1 MFARKWILLTS
12 IFLVIGIFLLSYFIK
27 GISSDPKMLI
37 RLEPKNLSMVNLGE
51 IVYQNNCSSC
61 HGSNLEGQ
69 KNWKE
74 RDANGYMPAPPHD
87 QTGHTWHHNDQYL
100 FNITKYGI
108 EKSLQLNYP
117 NNMPIYEDVLT
128 DIEIL
133 ASLSYIKSK
142 WPEKIQ
148 KIHDEMNLN

>member
-1 MFARKWILLTS
+1 MLARKWILLNS
-12 IFLVIGIFLLSYFIK
+12 IFLLIGIFLLSYFIK
-27 GISSDPKMLI
+27 GISTDPKMLI
-37 RLEPKNLSMVNLGE
+37 RLEPKNVSMVNLGE
-51 IVYQNNCSSC
+51 IIYQNNCSSC
-61 HGSNLEGQ
+61 HGLNLEGQ

-74 RDANGYMPAPPHD
+74 RDVDGYMPAPPHD

-100 FNITKYGI
+100 FDITKYGI

-117 NNMPIYEDVLT
+117 NKMPVYEDVLT

-148 KIHDEMNLN
+148 KIHDEMNSN

>member
-1 MFARKWILLTS
+1 MFARKWILLTF
-12 IFLVIGIFLLSYFIK
+12 IFLLFGIFLLSYFIK
-27 GISSDPKMLI
+27 GISTDSKILI

-61 HGSNLEGQ
+61 HGLNLEGQ

-74 RDANGYMPAPPHD
+74 RDVDGYMPAPPHD

-148 KIHDEMNLN
+148 KIHDEINLN

>member
-1 MFARKWILLTS
+1 M
-12 IFLVIGIFLLSYFIK
+12 
-27 GISSDPKMLI
+27 
-37 RLEPKNLSMVNLGE
+37 
-51 IVYQNNCSSC
+51 
-61 HGSNLEGQ
+61 EGQ

-74 RDANGYMPAPPHD
+74 RDADGYMPAPPHD

-100 FNITKYGI
+100 FDITKYGI

-117 NNMPIYEDVLT
+117 NNMPIYDDVLT

-148 KIHDEMNLN
+148 KIHDEMNSN

>member
-61 HGSNLEGQ
+61 HGLNLEGQ

-74 RDANGYMPAPPHD
+74 RDADGYMPAPPHD

-117 NNMPIYEDVLT
+117 NNMPIYDDVLT

-148 KIHDEMNLN
+148 KIHDEMNSN

>member
-27 GISSDPKMLI
+27 GISTKPKMLI

-61 HGSNLEGQ
+61 HGLNLEGQ

-74 RDANGYMPAPPHD
+74 RDADGYMPAPPHD

-100 FNITKYGI
+100 FDITKYGI

-117 NNMPIYEDVLT
+117 NNMPIYDDVLT

-148 KIHDEMNLN
+148 KIHDEMNSN

>member
-1 MFARKWILLTS
+1 MLARKWILLNS
-12 IFLVIGIFLLSYFIK
+12 IFLLIGIFLLSYFIK
-27 GISSDPKMLI
+27 GISTDPKMLI
-37 RLEPKNLSMVNLGE
+37 RLEPKNVSMVNLGE
-51 IVYQNNCSSC
+51 IIYQNNCSSC
-61 HGSNLEGQ
+61 HGLNLEGQ

-74 RDANGYMPAPPHD
+74 RDVDGYMPAPPHD

-117 NNMPIYEDVLT
+117 NKMPVYEDVLT

-148 KIHDEMNLN
+148 KIHDEMNSN